1 MSGHNKWSS
10 IKHKKAR
17 EDSKRGA
24 IFTKIIK
31 ELTIAAREGGGNPE
45 ANPRLRLAIEKAKDA
60 NMPKQ
65 NIEKAIKKGTGELP
79 GTTYEDVTYE
89 GYGPGGVAMIIE
101 TTTDNRQRTTASV
114 RHLLSKYG
122 GSLGENGCVSWMFDY
137 VGYMTF
143 DKSSVDEDAL
153 FEAALEAGATD
164 VRENEE
170 DGVFEVLTDPKE
182 FVSVK
187 EKLQQEGF
195 NPTEAELTKIPQ
207 NTVKLEEDK
216 AISMLKLMNAL
227 EEDEDV
233 SNVYA
238 NFDISDEIMDK
249 FEQ

>member
-10 IKHKKAR
+10 IKHKKAK

-24 IFTKIIK
+24 IFTKVIK
-31 ELTIAAREGGGNPE
+31 EITIAAREGGGAPE
-45 ANPRLRLAIEKAKDA
+45 ANPRLRMAIEKAKEA

-122 GSLGENGCVSWMFDY
+122 GSLGENGCVSWMFNY
-137 VGYMTF
+137 VGYIAFEKNST
-143 DKSSVDEDAL
+143 DEESL
-153 FEAALEAGATD
+153 FEAALEAGASDVKESEDGLLFEVITD
-164 VRENEE
+164 VKN
-170 DGVFEVLTDPKE
+170 FI
-182 FVSVK
+182 SVK
-187 EKLQQEGF
+187 EALENQGF
-195 NPTEAELTKIPQ
+195 KPVEAELTKIPQ
-207 NTVKLEEDK
+207 NTVKLDGDK
-216 AISMLKLMNAL
+216 ATSMLKLMDAL
-227 EEDEDV
+227 EDDEDI

-238 NFDISDEIMDK
+238 NFDIPDEIIEK
-249 FEQ
+249 FS